1 MRGELGP
8 QGIDGPI
15 GPRGKLITIT
25 TCEAIFNFIVQGKP
39 GPNGNDGI
47 KGDRGDGGPKGSK
60 GHRGL
65 VGLQVSYRLI
75 GIEDRRK
82 FSIKQPTT

>member
-15 GPRGKLITIT
+15 GPRGKLIKIT
-25 TCEAIFNFIVQGKP
+25 TCVAIFNFHAQGKP

-65 VGLQVSYRLI
+65 VGLQVSYHLI
-75 GIEDRRK
+75 GMKIAEN
-82 FSIKQPTT
+82 FL